1 MKPLKLDPF
10 KREPKSKC
18 GNNKTHQ
25 KKKKKKKEKK
35 REQEVMCE
43 AYLHKVKKSKQAI
56 LS

>member
-1 MKPLKLDPF
+1 MKPLKLAPF

-35 REQEVMCE
+35 REQEVN
-43 AYLHKVKKSKQAI
+43 V
-56 LS
+56 